1 MIYRESACSLSL
13 SSIEAGR
20 VKNWDDLNNFRI
32 NPPYGRAS
40 WFRIHSPCLEWMLLT
55 QQILR
60 KPHVMWAVISGIFSH
75 LPQFGSVFSRH
86 PTSHNFFRAVGCSL
100 NSNPLIILFAFTI
113 LSPDY
118 ILICFAPNDIFF
130 SLTTIP
136 TCNAKYPN
144 INSHA
149 VITSVLLPNF
159 GLSRWSRR
167 INGLWVH
174 LIDSDADA
182 PSASPNARSSSP
194 VNYVSDDENQVRSI
208 ASQWQI
214 MTFKKNIHFA
224 SWYMPWRPLRT
235 HSWIWKAPKYSKF
248 KSRLVNQCG
257 WNQFWS
263 AARQR
268 CHQFRC
274 RHRETPREIAEERH
288 WL

>member
-1 MIYRESACSLSL
+1 MEFKGFRPRMNLEWQIPEFGPKYMRDAEMML
-13 SSIEAGR
+13 I
-20 VKNWDDLNNFRI
+20 NNERRKAMT
-32 NPPYGRAS
+32 NPPEWWLGTVHLYSGCLEPVRS
-40 WFRIHSPCLEWMLLT
+40 WSCGGWSGEDEKLMAAYEWMLLT

-159 GLSRWSRR
+159 C
-167 INGLWVH
+167 
-174 LIDSDADA
+174 
-182 PSASPNARSSSP
+182 
-194 VNYVSDDENQVRSI
+194 
-208 ASQWQI
+208 
-214 MTFKKNIHFA
+214 
-224 SWYMPWRPLRT
+224 
-235 HSWIWKAPKYSKF
+235 KF
-248 KSRLVNQCG
+248 WLV
-257 WNQFWS
+257 
-263 AARQR
+263 
-268 CHQFRC
+268 
-274 RHRETPREIAEERH
+274 
-288 WL
+288 